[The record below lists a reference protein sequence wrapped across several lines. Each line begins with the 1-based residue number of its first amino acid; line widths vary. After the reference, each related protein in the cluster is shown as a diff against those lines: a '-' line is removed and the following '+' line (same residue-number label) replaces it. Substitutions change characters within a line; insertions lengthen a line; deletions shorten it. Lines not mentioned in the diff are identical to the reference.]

1 MTLRPIQNTI
11 ALSTSVI
18 LDNSFSAF
26 NQISKP
32 TLDNKGHSLL
42 DFLPHKEYKLSD
54 SSILA
59 LEVSYLIKSLHSIK
73 TTGPGKISMIVFN
86 SIPDLFPI
94 LAKLFNHCL
103 KENDSEGYGRD

>member
-11 ALSTSVI
+11 TQSASVI

-32 TLDNKGHSLL
+32 TLDDKGHSLL
-42 DFLPHKEYKLSD
+42 DFLPHKEYKLCD
-54 SSILA
+54 SSILP
-59 LEVSYLIKSLHSIK
+59 LEVSYLIKILHFIK
-73 TTGPGKISMIVFN
+73 ATGPGKIPVIVFN
-86 SIPDLFPI
+86 SIPKLFPI

-103 KENDSEGYGRD
+103 KEK